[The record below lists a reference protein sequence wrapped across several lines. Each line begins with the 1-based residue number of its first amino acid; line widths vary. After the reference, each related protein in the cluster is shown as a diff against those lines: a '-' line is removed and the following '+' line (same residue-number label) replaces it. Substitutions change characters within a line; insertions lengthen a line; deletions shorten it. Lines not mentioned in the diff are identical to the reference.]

1 MRYWLYGVFVYIVLM
16 GGSTGLNCAT
26 LRRGPAERGISKFL
40 GALQMISGLCFG
52 VALNLLFTEK
62 NGLYWAL
69 LVATVLLLIFGTIN
83 IALYAISNHL

>member
-1 MRYWLYGVFVYIVLM
+1 MRYWLYGVYVYIVLM
-16 GGSTGLNCAT
+16 GGFTGINCAT
-26 LRRGPAERGISKFL
+26 LRRGPAERGISKFFL

-69 LVATVLLLIFGTIN
+69 LVATVLMLLFGTIN
-83 IALYAISNHL
+83 IALYVISNH